1 MRGLYWVAL
10 AVFFFSTSPIFT
22 RWAAGSLSAYE
33 ITTGRM
39 LSAGLLV
46 LGVAL
51 ARRETLPPPR
61 DWPRFVGYGLVAAL
75 HFGCY
80 IASLNYTTIAHSLA
94 ITYTAPIFVALFSSW
109 FLGEGM
115 DRRKWFGTLVALAGV
130 GAITRNEPF
139 MLIAQVALV
148 IGILNLALGLV
159 NLLPAFPLDGGR
171 VARAIGWRRSGDP
184 ANGLHLAARIG
195 RWLGIGLAAIGVVMI
210 LTLDSID
217 GLMIA
222 LSGWFLVSSSRAVER
237 TAAVDAM
244 LAGLRVGDVMDR
256 EVKRVPAGL
265 TLDTFAAQVLDAP
278 GGSLPVVSGT
288 DLVGVLGERQV
299 RRVRRDRW
307 PATRAADLMTAAAGL
322 PAIDPEMTVRA
333 ALDHLHRTGLDG
345 LPVLEAGALAGV
357 VTRRA
362 VAEAIR
368 SRLAAGPAAPAAPAA
383 P

>member
-1 MRGLYWVAL
+1 MSALPIARLFGFEIRVHVSWAIILAVIAVTVVTQIETMAPASPIAVRWLVGGVVAL
-10 AVFFFSTSPIFT
+10 AFL
-22 RWAAGSLSAYE
+22 LSALAHE
-33 ITTGRM
+33 
-39 LSAGLLV
+39 
-46 LGVAL
+46 LGHAIA
-51 ARRETLPPPR
+51 ARRYGAPGKTVVVYFFGGAATPALEMPTPR
-61 DWPRFVGYGLVAAL
+61 AEIVAAL
-75 HFGCY
+75 AGP
-80 IASLNYTTIAHSLA
+80 AVS
-94 ITYTAPIFVALFSSW
+94 VGVG
-109 FLGEGM
+109 LG
-115 DRRKWFGTLVALAGV
+115 LLALAGL
-130 GAITRNEPF
+130 GALSRIEPL
-139 MLIAQVALV
+139 MPVAQVALV
-148 IGILNLALGLV
+148 VGVLNLALGLA

-171 VARAIGWRRSGDP
+171 VARAIGWRRAGDP
-184 ANGLHLAARIG
+184 AAGLHLAARIG
-195 RWLGIGLAAIGVVMI
+195 RFLGIGLAAIGVVMI
-210 LTLDSID
+210 LTLEPID

-237 TAAVDAM
+237 TAAVDAL

-256 EVKRVPAGL
+256 AVKRIPSGL
-265 TLDTFAAQVLDAP
+265 TLDTFAAQVLDTP

>member
-1 MRGLYWVAL
+1 MSALPIARLFGFEIRVHVSWAIILAVIAVTVVTQIGTMAPTSGVALRWVIGSVVAL
-10 AVFFFSTSPIFT
+10 AFL
-22 RWAAGSLSAYE
+22 LSALAHELGHAIAARRYGAPGKTVVVYFFGGAATPTLEMPTPRAE
-33 ITTGRM
+33 ILAALAGPAVS
-39 LSAGLLV
+39 LGIGLGLL
-46 LGVAL
+46 
-51 ARRETLPPPR
+51 
-61 DWPRFVGYGLVAAL
+61 
-75 HFGCY
+75 
-80 IASLNYTTIAHSLA
+80 
-94 ITYTAPIFVALFSSW
+94 
-109 FLGEGM
+109 
-115 DRRKWFGTLVALAGV
+115 ALAGV
-130 GAITRNEPF
+130 GALTRNEPF

-222 LSGWFLVSSSRAVER
+222 LSGWFLVSSGRAVER
-237 TAAVDAM
+237 AAAVDAL

-256 EVKRVPAGL
+256 EVKSVPAGL

-278 GGSLPVVSGT
+278 GGSIPVVSGS

-307 PATRAADLMTAAAGL
+307 SATRAGDLMTAAAGL
-322 PAIDPEMTVRA
+322 PAIEPETTVRA
-333 ALDHLHRTGLDG
+333 ALDHLHRMGLDG
-345 LPVLEAGALAGV
+345 LPVLEAGSLAGV

-368 SRLAAGPAAPAAPAA
+368 SRLAATPAAP
-383 P
+383 